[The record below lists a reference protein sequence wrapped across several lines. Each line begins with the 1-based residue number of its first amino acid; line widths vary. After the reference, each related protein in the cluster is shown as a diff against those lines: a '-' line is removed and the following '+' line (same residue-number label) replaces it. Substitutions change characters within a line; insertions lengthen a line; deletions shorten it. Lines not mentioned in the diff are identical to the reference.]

1 MVDTV
6 LVLVSAACYS
16 QQIAPAAARFS
27 KSGDMEGIISL
38 LRQGQ
43 QRLRAVPVDQ
53 HPFSIGGEI
62 LDPMQNALDILE
74 GREFYRPAT
83 NHIPPKPG
91 TRTSKADL
99 KTYIASQVYALLFE
113 AVCVAYEEGVPAR
126 QVLTRGRL
134 LPYLY
139 EHSAALERAFTGGLG
154 GKPFP
159 LLPSMELLS
168 RNDIA
173 DLVLQLESVPP
184 PDDAAE
190 QRQAVAKLGALGEQ
204 GGVFVSSQFADVFGP
219 PPSFALNHLKQLLKT
234 ALADSRFAVVQKF
247 E

>member
-126 QVLTRGRL
+126 QVLTRGG
-134 LPYLY
+134 
-139 EHSAALERAFTGGLG
+139 SCTT
-154 GKPFP
+154 
-159 LLPSMELLS
+159 SMS
-168 RNDIA
+168 I
-173 DLVLQLESVPP
+173 PP
-184 PDDAAE
+184 PWNAPLRGDWE
-190 QRQAVAKLGALGEQ
+190 E
-204 GGVFVSSQFADVFGP
+204 
-219 PPSFALNHLKQLLKT
+219 
-234 ALADSRFAVVQKF
+234 SRFRSCPRWNYSQ
-247 E
+247 ETT

>member
-27 KSGDMEGIISL
+27 KSGDRTGIISL

-53 HPFSIGGEI
+53 RPFSTVV
-62 LDPMQNALDILE
+62 DSMQDALDVLE
-74 GREFYRPAT
+74 GREFYRPST
-83 NHIPPKPG
+83 NHVRPKPNA
-91 TRTSKADL
+91 RTSKADL
-99 KTYIASQVYALLFE
+99 KTYVASQVYGLLFE
-113 AVCVAYEEGVPAR
+113 TVCVAYEEGVPAR

-139 EHSAALERAFTGGLG
+139 EHSAALERAFTGGLR

-159 LLPSMELLS
+159 LLPSIESLS
-168 RNDIA
+168 RNDTA
-173 DLVLQLESVPP
+173 DLLQHLESVPP

-190 QRQAVAKLGALGEQ
+190 QRQATAKLGALAEQ
-204 GGVFVSSQFADVFGP
+204 GGAFVSSQFADVFGP
-219 PPSFALNHLKQLLKT
+219 SPSLALNHLKELLKT
-234 ALADSRFAVVQKF
+234 ALTDSRFAVVQTF